1 MKLFCLEVDCTGQV
15 VKKKKK
21 NTIAKGIRDTI
32 FKMKAF
38 GDFIIFVLIIMVI
51 KINNQ

>member
-15 VKKKKK
+15 VKKV
-21 NTIAKGIRDTI
+21 NTIAKGMRDTV
-32 FKMKAF
+32 FNMKAF
-38 GDFIIFVLIIMVI
+38 GDFIISVLIIMVI

>member
-21 NTIAKGIRDTI
+21 HNSKRYKGHYFQNESFWRFYYFCTYNY
-32 FKMKAF
+32 
-38 GDFIIFVLIIMVI
+38 GYQ
-51 KINNQ
+51 N